1 MKSHFE
7 VLGFRTLT
15 YFFFLEGRGKDPD
28 SIFVELMN
36 MIWRTG
42 GGICLRSEEGHYTI
56 LVRRKGGTKTGIY
69 TMVDIRKL
77 SSEVLKVLHEE
88 EGEISG
94 KGKVEVEEGKVKS
107 CGGERK
113 SRRLLR
119 CIGAG
124 WDWRP

>member
-1 MKSHFE
+1 
-7 VLGFRTLT
+7 
-15 YFFFLEGRGKDPD
+15 
-28 SIFVELMN
+28 

-56 LVRRKGGTKTGIY
+56 LVRRKGGGNSGIH
-69 TMVDIRKL
+69 TMVGIRKL
-77 SSEVLKVLHEE
+77 SSEVLEVLHEE

-94 KGKVEVEEGKVKS
+94 KGKVEGEEGKVKR

-119 CIGAG
+119 CIGG
-124 WDWRP
+124 WLGWTP